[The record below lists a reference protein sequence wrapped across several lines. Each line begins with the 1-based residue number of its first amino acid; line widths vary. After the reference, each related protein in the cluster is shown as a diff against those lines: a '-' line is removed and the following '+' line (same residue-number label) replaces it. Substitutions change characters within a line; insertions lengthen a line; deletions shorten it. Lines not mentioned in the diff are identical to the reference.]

1 MKRQLRLCGEK
12 INRKEK
18 RKKETDR
25 QTGTDNRV
33 RSVQA
38 SAVID
43 LSHKSNKGGRQR
55 KRRAQTEERGVTS
68 DSSSAGR

>member
-1 MKRQLRLCGEK
+1 MGKKKREEEK
-12 INRKEK
+12 G
-18 RKKETDR
+18 DR
-25 QTGTDNRV
+25 QTGTDNRA

-55 KRRAQTEERGVTS
+55 KRWAETEDRGVTS